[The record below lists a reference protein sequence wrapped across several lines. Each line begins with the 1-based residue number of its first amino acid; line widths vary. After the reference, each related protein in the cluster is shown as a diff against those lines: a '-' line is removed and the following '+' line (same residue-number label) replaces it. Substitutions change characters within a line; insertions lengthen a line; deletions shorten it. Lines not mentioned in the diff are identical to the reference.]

1 MSVQTTILPSG
12 LTIVTD
18 RMARLR
24 SASIG
29 VWVDAGARCEAAP
42 VQGVSHFL
50 EHMAFKGTRRRSARA
65 IAEEIEAVGGYLN
78 AYTGREQ
85 TVYYARTL
93 ANDLPLALD
102 ILSDILVDS
111 TFAKGEMGRERGV
124 ILQEIGQAEDTP
136 DDIVF
141 DHLQGA
147 AFPDQPL
154 GRAILGTTE
163 TVEAMERRHLLA
175 YMRRWYAPSR
185 MTVIACGGLEHDRVC
200 DMAAGA
206 FATLTETAAPP
217 QAAGRF
223 VGGEHRKRAALEQVH
238 LTLALPGVSL
248 TDRDLF
254 AAQIFTS
261 VLGGGSSSRLFQRIR
276 EERGLC
282 YSIYAYAQSYVDT
295 GLIGIYAGTS
305 GGALPDIVPLIVGEI
320 EAMAGAVSAEEVARA
335 KAQFAAGTLMSLE
348 SPSARAEQI
357 AGQLASFGR
366 VLSTAALLKRIEAV
380 DAAAV
385 SAFARRMMQAGR
397 PALAAIGPI
406 GKLESY
412 GRLAARFTG

>member
-1 MSVQTTILPSG
+1 MSIETTVLPSG

-18 RMARLR
+18 RMPRLR
-24 SASIG
+24 SAAIG

-42 VQGVSHFL
+42 IQGVSHFL

-93 ANDLPLALD
+93 SNDLPLALD

-111 TFAKGEMGRERGV
+111 VFEKGELVRELAV

-141 DHLQGA
+141 DHLQEA
-147 AFPDQPL
+147 AYPEQPL
-154 GRAILGTTE
+154 GRAILGTAE
-163 TVEAMERRHLLA
+163 TVEAMGRRDLIA

-185 MTVIACGGLEHDRVC
+185 MTVIGCGGLEHAHVC
-200 DMAAGA
+200 DLAAKALGHLSETKA
-206 FATLTETAAPP
+206 PATASA
-217 QAAGRF
+217 RF
-223 VGGEHRKRAALEQVH
+223 VGGERRKRAKLEQVH

-248 TDRDLF
+248 VDPDFFT
-254 AAQIFTS
+254 AQIFAS
-261 VLGGGSSSRLFQRIR
+261 VLGGGSSSRLFQRLR

-282 YSIYAYAQSYVDT
+282 YSIYAYAQSYRDA
-295 GLIGIYAGTS
+295 GMIGIYAGT
-305 GGALPDIVPLIVGEI
+305 GGSALPEIVPLIVGEI
-320 EAMAGAVSAEEVARA
+320 EAMASSVSEEEIARA
-335 KAQFAAGTLMSLE
+335 KAQFSAGTLMSLE

-357 AGQLASFGR
+357 AGHLASFGR
-366 VLSTAALLKRIEAV
+366 VLSTPALLKRIEAIE
-380 DAAAV
+380 AASV
-385 SAFARRMMQAGR
+385 SAFARRLMETGR

-406 GKLESY
+406 AKLESY
-412 GRLAARFTG
+412 ARLAARFGS